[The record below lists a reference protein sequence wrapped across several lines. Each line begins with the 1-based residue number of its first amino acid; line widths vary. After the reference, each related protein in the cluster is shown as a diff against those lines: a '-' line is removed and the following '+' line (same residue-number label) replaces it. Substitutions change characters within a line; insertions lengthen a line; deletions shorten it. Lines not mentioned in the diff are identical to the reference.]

1 MGAGPLPLP
10 LPVFFELAAPGAWQA
25 IDLISDLHL
34 SESTPAT
41 FEAWTNHLRHTS
53 ADAVYM
59 LGDLFEVWVGDDAC
73 ERPFERRC
81 IEVLS
86 DASTRLQLGFMAGNR
101 DFLVGAGLL
110 AHCGLQGLADPTV
123 LVAWGRRVLLTH
135 GDVLCVEDR
144 EYQAFRREVRSE
156 AWRSAFLARPL
167 ADRTALAAG
176 MRNASEE
183 RKRGMPD
190 PALWADVD
198 APAAVG
204 WMHAAGTAE
213 MVHGHTHRPASQV
226 LAPGFKRHVLSDWD
240 LDSNPPRAEVM
251 RLTRDGFSRMAPAQG
266 A

>member
-1 MGAGPLPLP
+1 VGTGPLPLP
-10 LPVFFELAAPGAWQA
+10 LPVFFELAVPGSWQA

-41 FEAWTNHLRHTS
+41 FEAWAAHLRHTR

-86 DASTRLQLGFMAGNR
+86 EASTRLQLGFMAGNR
-101 DFLVGAGLL
+101 DFLVGTGLL
-110 AHCGLQGLADPTV
+110 ARCGVSGLADPTA

-135 GDVLCVEDR
+135 GDALCIEDR
-144 EYQAFRREVRSE
+144 EYQAFRRKVRSE
-156 AWRSAFLARPL
+156 AWRSAFLERPL
-167 ADRTALAAG
+167 AERTALAAG
-176 MRNASEE
+176 MRSASEA
-183 RKRGMPD
+183 RKRDMPD

-198 APAAVG
+198 TRSAVG
-204 WMHAAGTAE
+204 WMLSAGTPE
-213 MVHGHTHRPASQV
+213 MVHGHTHRPGSQV

-240 LDSNPPRAEVM
+240 LESNPPRAEVM
-251 RLTRDGFSRMAPAQG
+251 RLTRDGLARIAPARG